1 MTRRFLLVAAVCSL
15 LAGSAL
21 VRADDKPATGS
32 GAAASGV
39 VAATDHDQIKANLD
53 KEIVV
58 EGKVEKAE
66 WSRSGKVFNISFE
79 GVDEKQ
85 FAVVFFERNKKKF
98 DEALQGDAGKTLT
111 GASVRIRGKVVA
123 YKGKNEKQKER
134 LEIHLTDPTQITIT
148 TPTTQPGQ

>member
-21 VRADDKPATGS
+21 VRAEDAP
-32 GAAASGV
+32 AAASGI
-39 VAATDHDQIKANLD
+39 VAVSDHDQIKANVD

-66 WSRSGKVFNISFE
+66 WSRSGKVFNMTFE
-79 GVDEKQ
+79 GVDENK
-85 FAVVFFERNKKKF
+85 FAVVYFERNKNKF

-123 YKGKNEKQKER
+123 YKGKSENLKER
-134 LEIHLTDPTQITIT
+134 LEMHLTDPTQITIT
-148 TPTTQPGQ
+148 TPSTQPAN